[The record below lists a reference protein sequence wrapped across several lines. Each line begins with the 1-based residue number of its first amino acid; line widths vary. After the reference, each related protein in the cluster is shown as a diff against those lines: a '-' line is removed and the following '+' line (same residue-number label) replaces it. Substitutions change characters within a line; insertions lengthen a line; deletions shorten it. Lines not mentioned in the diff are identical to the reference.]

1 MNTFCDGSDRK
12 EANKLIQSH
21 CSSFKFKFLPSMQIC
36 CKYKQFFCTIYE
48 ETFKSFRK
56 IKMKLKLQ

>member
-21 CSSFKFKFLPSMQIC
+21 CSSFKLKFLPSMQIC
-36 CKYKQFFCTIYE
+36 FKYKLAFLLHYLRRDF
-48 ETFKSFRK
+48 
-56 IKMKLKLQ
+56 

>member
-21 CSSFKFKFLPSMQIC
+21 CSSFKLKFLPSMQIC
-36 CKYKQFFCTIYE
+36 FKY
-48 ETFKSFRK
+48 
-56 IKMKLKLQ
+56 IKG

>member
-1 MNTFCDGSDRK
+1 
-12 EANKLIQSH
+12 
-21 CSSFKFKFLPSMQIC
+21 MQIC

-56 IKMKLKLQ
+56 IKMKLKLQWEMVNDLLYKFQINKKKRLLKYIQFYL